1 MSFLS
6 RKYPFQER
14 GPWIR
19 DCALYC
25 VIVFLILYILQPFG
39 FSQYGGNKLLA
50 SLLFGAVTFCC
61 CLLYQW
67 VVSGPL
73 EKRVRPW
80 RIWHQ
85 ALTVLGLVLLISLCN
100 FVLFSLFF
108 HYPVRLVVFLAVLYW
123 TLIIGLIITALSTGL
138 SYSRFLRGQLDSLLD
153 KTTEQQRGVQITI
166 HDTRV
171 RGNDLSLPIN
181 DLLCIEAQKNNVAV
195 SYLQDGKLLREELQ
209 STLAAVLE
217 DLQGFDNVFQC
228 HRSFIVNL
236 NNITAAKGNSNGYIL
251 ELGGGL
257 ETVPVSRSFVP
268 KLKSFIA

>member
-67 VVSGPL
+67 TVAGPL

-195 SYLQDGKLLREELQ
+195 SYLQDGKLRREELQ

-236 NNITAAKGNSNGYIL
+236 NNITAAKGNSNGYTL